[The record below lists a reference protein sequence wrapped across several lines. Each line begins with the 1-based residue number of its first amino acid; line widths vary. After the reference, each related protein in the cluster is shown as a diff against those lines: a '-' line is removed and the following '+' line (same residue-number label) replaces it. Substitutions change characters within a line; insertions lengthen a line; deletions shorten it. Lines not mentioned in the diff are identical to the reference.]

1 MPKFH
6 NLYIFLVCHTTCFFL
21 FWQMLDKTSTSFES
35 FCCVGPGTLW
45 ITVLLGRGG
54 DTSRGWHQR
63 WLENILK
70 KLWWMEVY
78 NWFIAGKHHQSNW
91 CSIVTITGQKKCDK
105 TRCNRAPWLSTTGMI
120 PASVSGRGM
129 CGKNAACAM
138 ANKPRGEVWH
148 FGRWNWGDRA
158 GLFFQCCMKWKNS

>member
-1 MPKFH
+1 MSH
-6 NLYIFLVCHTTCFFL
+6 HLFF
-21 FWQMLDKTSTSFES
+21 FIWQMLDKTSTSFES

-91 CSIVTITGQKKCDK
+91 CSIVTITGQKNVIKLVAIVHHGYPPQGWSQLRFPDEACVVK
-105 TRCNRAPWLSTTGMI
+105 MRPAPWLISH
-120 PASVSGRGM
+120 VEK
-129 CGKNAACAM
+129 CGTLAVGTEEIVLAYFFNAAWSERIV
-138 ANKPRGEVWH
+138 KY
-148 FGRWNWGDRA
+148 
-158 GLFFQCCMKWKNS
+158 LYIYI